1 MSSDKPDASGT
12 GAADMPDDTS
22 NIVAESEPSSIRL
35 VATLA
40 LAGLISG
47 VAIIGIYE
55 ATFDTI
61 AANKARELREAVFK
75 VLPGVERMQKL
86 VYREDKLTVVDD
98 ELKGELPIY
107 GGYDS
112 KGKFVGYAI
121 PGEGA
126 GFQDVIKLLYGYKTD
141 ERKIVGME
149 ILDSRETPGLGDKI
163 YKDASFVANFDDLI
177 VEPEIVAVKKGK
189 KSAPNEI
196 DTITGATISSKAIV
210 RIMNLTNQV
219 WLSKLPAPGKEPALT
234 VQQQEEAKESGSGE

>member
-12 GAADMPDDTS
+12 GAVDMPDDTS

-112 KGKFVGYAI
+112 KGKFVGY
-121 PGEGA
+121 PHTRLLRRTHFFGA
-126 GFQDVIKLLYGYKTD
+126 HTSLKF
-141 ERKIVGME
+141 RKY
-149 ILDSRETPGLGDKI
+149 D
-163 YKDASFVANFDDLI
+163 F
-177 VEPEIVAVKKGK
+177 
-189 KSAPNEI
+189 
-196 DTITGATISSKAIV
+196 
-210 RIMNLTNQV
+210 
-219 WLSKLPAPGKEPALT
+219 
-234 VQQQEEAKESGSGE
+234 